1 MHNDMKKIIYTDDQ
15 TCFEKHKTQGFGSV
29 IFFDKGKSTSW
40 SSDATV
46 DRKLGHDKY
55 ADYPVSIDSL
65 SLITVI
71 SVDWSGCFYIGMT
84 C

>member
-1 MHNDMKKIIYTDDQ
+1 MTILSNIKLQELENANFLT
-15 TCFEKHKTQGFGSV
+15 
-29 IFFDKGKSTSW
+29 FFRKGKSVSW
-40 SSDATV
+40 TNDASA
-46 DRKLGHDKY
+46 DSKLGHDKY

-84 C
+84 YKHEM